1 MEGVPAETAGFAPRT
16 SAKSGQLDAWDPE
29 KISRDIEAARRKQ
42 NPEEAAEKKRWG
54 FEQYDPEQI
63 ARDVAA
69 TRQKQNPEK
78 SLPKLG
84 DPECEAL
91 KTRIADLERQRA
103 APDPINFSAGRKSIL
118 GGILDKI
125 ENWLREPPAKYR
137 VVAEPPTPLTTD
149 ERNEE
154 TRKHLCQEIDDRNA
168 MVRRLMI
175 DILGPEWHRLP
186 EDDLNRLELEMRHG
200 GEEQYGGQTAE
211 VQIARLKAK
220 LADILKQRG
229 PSFADEFEHP
239 LLKAFARA
247 IEDERHTISPVEYQR
262 CQQVAHN
269 LANGKYRNVEEAQA
283 ALERAHQ
290 PERGSEGEEGSDWL
304 ENSGF
309 WHKW

>member
-1 MEGVPAETAGFAPRT
+1 MSEPEKQPNNPRT
-16 SAKSGQLDAWDPE
+16 DKPRGPVSGGSQRAWAPE

-42 NPEEAAEKKRWG
+42 NPEEAFEKKRWG

-63 ARDVAA
+63 ARDVEAA
-69 TRQKQNPEK
+69 RQKQNPEK
-78 SLPKLG
+78 SLPKPG
-84 DPECEAL
+84 DRGYEAL
-91 KTRIADLERQRA
+91 KRHIADLEKQRA

-118 GGILDKI
+118 GGIFDKI

-149 ERNEE
+149 GHKEE
-154 TRKHLCQEIDDRNA
+154 TRNQLCEEIDDRNA

-200 GEEQYGGQTAE
+200 GESQYGGQTAE

-247 IEDERHTISPVEYQR
+247 IRR
-262 CQQVAHN
+262 
-269 LANGKYRNVEEAQA
+269 
-283 ALERAHQ
+283 
-290 PERGSEGEEGSDWL
+290 
-304 ENSGF
+304 
-309 WHKW
+309 